1 VITPNQPSIES
12 AALLRFIS
20 GASPADEHLT
30 ISQWMDADPAHR
42 AEVDL
47 LARAWDR
54 GSHPPTLA
62 WPTQSLWERLEKQI
76 REMDVRPSGGVA
88 PRSRSIGG
96 RPLVLV
102 PPAKRPMWRS
112 TPHWAAAAT
121 ILTVGVGLAAQVG
134 MLPGDESAVVDER
147 TYTTQPGERA
157 DLVLADGSK
166 VVLGGASTLRV
177 PETFG
182 KSARELYLDGQAYF
196 DVTHDSSRTLRVHTR
211 RSVAEDLGTSFIVT
225 AYSSDSTEQIAVTKG
240 SVAVQGSGEPVV
252 LHANDV
258 GSVSAAGAVSA
269 QRNAGAERYLG
280 WMSGDAYF
288 DDTVLAD
295 AATTLMRQYGVK
307 LWITDPKLA
316 KRRFS
321 GPITVKNLHADL
333 SALALLLDA
342 RYERQG
348 NTVMLTPRR
357 QPPQP

>member
-1 VITPNQPSIES
+1 MITPNQPPIES
-12 AALLRFIS
+12 AALLRFIT

-47 LARAWDR
+47 LARAWDT
-54 GSHPPTLA
+54 GSHPPALA
-62 WPTQSLWERLEKQI
+62 WPTASLWERLEKRI
-76 REMDVRPSGGVA
+76 AELDVRPSGGVA
-88 PRSRSIGG
+88 ARSRSSS
-96 RPLVLV
+96 RPLILV
-102 PPAKRPMWRS
+102 PAAQRSVWRS
-112 TPHWAAAAT
+112 TPRWVAAAAV
-121 ILTVGVGLAAQVG
+121 LTVGVGLAAQVG
-134 MLPGDESAVVDER
+134 ILSDGDRATVDER
-147 TYTTQPGERA
+147 TYTTQPGGRA

-166 VVLGGASTLRV
+166 VVLGGSSTLRV

-182 KSARELYLDGQAYF
+182 KSARALYLDGQAYF
-196 DVTHDSSRTLRVHTR
+196 DVAPDSARTLRVHTR

-225 AYSSDSTEQIAVTKG
+225 AYSGDSTEQIAVTKG

-258 GSVSAAGAVSA
+258 GSVSATGTVSA

-280 WMSGDAYF
+280 WMSGDTYF

-307 LWITDPKLA
+307 LWIADPKLA

-321 GPITVKNLHADL
+321 GPISVKNLHADL

-357 QPPQP
+357 QPPQR